1 MSMIKNAQGPS
12 PDESTRADHVPTNS
26 RADEKE
32 QDDEHEADN
41 DMMSGLMKGFGSQ
54 PQPAGA
60 KAKAKAKAKARGSAA
75 HTQSVPAQNGQNQ
88 SGHVQTPSTD
98 NASSTTPQSVSIA
111 AGFMSSSA
119 GESRRKRTQ
128 STASEASTFVI
139 PEIHT
144 TKKGRVSADTLQDW
158 SCLKR

>member
-98 NASSTTPQSVSIA
+98 N
-111 AGFMSSSA
+111 
-119 GESRRKRTQ
+119 
-128 STASEASTFVI
+128 EASTLVI